1 MREVLKTVGF
11 VGAAVLVVSITWLS
25 RPAPLVSDAE
35 DLQGKR
41 LFPDFNDPLAATSME
56 IVEFDQDS
64 AEARPFT
71 VAQAD
76 LKGEGKPLWSIP
88 THENYPAD
96 ARDQVSDAAGGLM
109 GLTIRKLASSSP
121 GDHEEYGVVDP
132 DPNKRKGT
140 TGVGTRV
147 TMKNDRGKVL
157 MSLIIGKEVPDR
169 TELRYVRKTG
179 KDPVYIVKVSTDK
192 LSAKFED
199 WIEEDLLKLTAWD
212 IEQIRIRDHAVD
224 ELNME
229 LIQRGEMTLE
239 YDDTG
244 DTKWKLIKD
253 EVLQNGEWV
262 PQKIAEDEELDTD
275 KLDDLKNALDNLEI
289 VDVSRKPPGLSGDL
303 KAATDFT
310 NNDQAR
316 QSLARRGFYVARVGN
331 RVELFSNEG
340 EIRCLMKDGVEYV
353 LRFGEIAGAGS
364 AAPKEKEDEDEG
376 SGSSGL
382 NRFIFVMTEF
392 NRDSIPEPELEPLPG
407 EEEKPAE
414 GQPAKGESPE
424 EENGTQKSPDGESAD
439 EPSQEKTNGQPAEVK
454 TNGQPAEEKTNGQPA
469 EEKTNGQPAEEKADG
484 QPADENADETAE
496 KKKDQN
502 ADGAETD
509 EESDIEAKREEIEKE
524 NRQKRDEYEEKIEEG
539 RKKVKELNERFADW
553 YYVISDEVYQ
563 KIHLGHDQI
572 IKKKEKEEE
581 EGEEGE
587 EPGTDP
593 GTDPGAA
600 GPGESAD
607 PTSPLDEF
615 RRLKQEGPGG
625 SQGPSDVN

>member
-1 MREVLKTVGF
+1 MKEVLKTVGF
-11 VGAAVLVVSITWLS
+11 VGAAVLVVSIVWLS
-25 RPAPLVSDAE
+25 RPAPPVSDAE
-35 DLQGKR
+35 DLQGER
-41 LFPDFNDPLAATSME
+41 LLPDFNDELAATSME
-56 IVEFDQDS
+56 IVEFDRDT
-64 AEARPFT
+64 AEVRPFT
-71 VAQAD
+71 VAQVD
-76 LKGEGKPLWSIP
+76 VKGEGKPLWSIP

-109 GLTIRKLASSSP
+109 GLTILKVAGSSP
-121 GDHEEYGVVDP
+121 KDHEDYGVVDP

-169 TELRYVRKTG
+169 TELRYVRKAG
-179 KDPVYIVKVSTDK
+179 EDPVYIVKVSTDK

-199 WIEEDLLKLTAWD
+199 WIEEDLLKLNAWD
-212 IEQIRIRDHAVD
+212 IEQIRIRDHSVD

-253 EVLQNGEWV
+253 EMLENGEWV

-275 KLDDLKNALDNLEI
+275 KLDGLKSALDDLKI
-289 VDVSRKPPGLSGDL
+289 VNVARKPPGLSGDL
-303 KAATDFT
+303 KAETDFT
-310 NNDQAR
+310 DNDPAR
-316 QSLARRGFYVARVGN
+316 QSLASRGFYVARVGN

-353 LRFGEIAGAGS
+353 LRFGEIAGVGS
-364 AAPKEKEDEDEG
+364 AALEKKGAEDEG

-392 NRDSIPEPELEPLPG
+392 NRDSIPEPELEPLPPG
-407 EEEKPAE
+407 EEKPAE
-414 GQPAKGESPE
+414 GEAAKGESPE
-424 EENGTQKSPDGESAD
+424 APKSESPEQENGTEKSPDGESAD
-439 EPSQEKTNGQPAEVK
+439 EPSPEKANGR
-454 TNGQPAEEKTNGQPA
+454 
-469 EEKTNGQPAEEKADG
+469 PAEEKAG
-484 QPADENADETAE
+484 DEAAE
-496 KKKDQN
+496 KKDQN

-524 NRQKRDEYEEKIEEG
+524 NKRKRDEYEEKIEEG
-539 RKKVKELNERFADW
+539 RKKVKELNDRFADW

-572 IKKKEKEEE
+572 VKKKEKEE
-581 EGEEGE
+581 GEEGE
-587 EPGTDP
+587 DPGTDP
-593 GTDPGAA
+593 GTDPGEA
-600 GPGESAD
+600 GPGEPAD
-607 PTSPLDEF
+607 PTSPLGEF
-615 RRLKQEGPGG
+615 KRLKQEGPGG
-625 SQGPSDVN
+625 S

>member
-1 MREVLKTVGF
+1 MKEVLKTVGF
-11 VGAAVLVVSITWLS
+11 VGAAVLVVSIVWLS
-25 RPAPLVSDAE
+25 RPAPPVSDAE
-35 DLQGKR
+35 DLQGER
-41 LFPDFNDPLAATSME
+41 LLPDFNDELAATSME
-56 IVEFDQDS
+56 IVEFDRDT
-64 AEARPFT
+64 AEVRPFT
-71 VAQAD
+71 VAQVD
-76 LKGEGKPLWSIP
+76 VKGEGKPLWSIP

-109 GLTIRKLASSSP
+109 GLTILKVAGSSP
-121 GDHEEYGVVDP
+121 KDHEDYGVVDP

-169 TELRYVRKTG
+169 TELRYVRKAG
-179 KDPVYIVKVSTDK
+179 EDPVYIVKVSTDK

-199 WIEEDLLKLTAWD
+199 WIEEDLLKLNAWD
-212 IEQIRIRDHAVD
+212 IEQIRIRDHSVD

-253 EVLQNGEWV
+253 EMLENGEWV

-275 KLDDLKNALDNLEI
+275 KLDGLKSALDDLKI
-289 VDVSRKPPGLSGDL
+289 VNVARKPPGLSGDL
-303 KAATDFT
+303 KAETDFT
-310 NNDQAR
+310 DNDPAR
-316 QSLARRGFYVARVGN
+316 QSLASRGFYVARVEN

-353 LRFGEIAGAGS
+353 LRFGEIAGVGS
-364 AAPKEKEDEDEG
+364 AAPKEKGAEDEG

-392 NRDSIPEPELEPLPG
+392 NRDSIPEPELETLPP
-407 EEEKPAE
+407 EEQKPAE
-414 GQPAKGESPE
+414 GEAAKGESPE
-424 EENGTQKSPDGESAD
+424 APKSESPEQENGTEKSPDGESAD
-439 EPSQEKTNGQPAEVK
+439 EPSPEKANGR
-454 TNGQPAEEKTNGQPA
+454 
-469 EEKTNGQPAEEKADG
+469 PAEEKAG
-484 QPADENADETAE
+484 DEAAE
-496 KKKDQN
+496 KKDQN

-524 NRQKRDEYEEKIEEG
+524 NKRKRDEYEEKIEEG
-539 RKKVKELNERFADW
+539 RKKVKELNDRFADW

-572 IKKKEKEEE
+572 VKKKEKEE
-581 EGEEGE
+581 GEEGE
-587 EPGTDP
+587 DPGTDP
-593 GTDPGAA
+593 GTDPGEA
-600 GPGESAD
+600 GPGEPAD
-607 PTSPLDEF
+607 PTSPLGEF
-615 RRLKQEGPGG
+615 KRLKQEGPGG
-625 SQGPSDVN
+625 S